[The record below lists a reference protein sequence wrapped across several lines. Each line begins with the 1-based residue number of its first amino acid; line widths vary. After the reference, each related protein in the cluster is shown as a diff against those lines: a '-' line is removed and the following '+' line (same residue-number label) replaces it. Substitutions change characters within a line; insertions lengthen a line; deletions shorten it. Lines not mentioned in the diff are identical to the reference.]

1 MISCSHQEI
10 DSCVIYSEIP
20 IMPEDKEVIR
30 SSKISKEMLVAI
42 VNHNEIY
49 KTLCPKKV
57 KNDHYYQRKSTQ
69 KKFRA

>member
-1 MISCSHQEI
+1 
-10 DSCVIYSEIP
+10 
-20 IMPEDKEVIR
+20 MPEDKEVIR